1 MELSELLENNTEDD
15 TYYRV
20 RIVYSSLR
28 VITPATFL
36 MLHLMMLC
44 MLVKFNQR
52 FSPELRDKI
61 ANNLKSAF
69 ANGDSSVENLNLDE
83 GEQENQLQESQ
94 RLMQR
99 KQKVYEEMADKQL

>member
-1 MELSELLENNTEDD
+1 
-15 TYYRV
+15 
-20 RIVYSSLR
+20 
-28 VITPATFL
+28 
-36 MLHLMMLC
+36 MMLC